1 METWWVNLSMSLF
14 RSGATSD
21 GKPMR
26 ALVVALALT
35 FAVPAHSGVDARL
48 AETARAID
56 AVLAESSTP
65 GLIIAV
71 TDRDRLRSLVVHGY
85 ADLKAHTPLKADSR
99 LAIGSISK
107 AFTSIALL
115 QLADERRYDMAVP
128 VTRYLPWLE
137 LHSRYAAM
145 TGRVLMSHTSGL
157 PNYLTDAA
165 SSRYAGIELK
175 DFEPAYPPGAHWHY
189 SNTGYQLL
197 GYVLESIE
205 GKPFKTI
212 IQRRV
217 LEPLGMNSSSA
228 IIDDAGRARMAIS
241 YVRWPYDGAYVEAPW
256 FEYTAGDGSIV
267 STAADMSAYA
277 RFILNRGM
285 GPNGRVLSENSFRM
299 LTTPGLEHYGLGL
312 WNEQEDGH
320 AVISHGG
327 GIAGFRSYI
336 EAHMDEGFALVFLSN
351 GGIGTDLR
359 KWVTEAV
366 AAAFADRPPPAAF
379 TPEPD
384 RLMASLDDF
393 AGSYGLASEPAGSR
407 RTRLQFEVQGGR
419 LVLKGAG
426 DKPLQRIGV
435 DAFRIAGD
443 SEDTSAYI
451 FTRANR
457 KGDGAVVE
465 VSHGAEWFVTRKFS
479 GQAGSAD
486 RAFAPYVGHYVFP
499 GPEGPD
505 YRVYIRSGELVG
517 VADWAEEQ
525 FVEKFTPLDTGTFRV
540 GEEAY
545 SPERAHFDSIVDGH
559 AQRLVISGVPLY
571 RRDTP

>member
-1 METWWVNLSMSLF
+1 METWWVNLSMSPF

-26 ALVVALALT
+26 ALLVALALT
-35 FAVPAHSGVDARL
+35 FAVPARPGVDARL

-56 AVLAESSTP
+56 AVLAASSRP

-71 TDRDRLRSLVVHGY
+71 TDRDRLRRLVVHGY
-85 ADLKAHTPLKADSR
+85 LDLKAHTPLKADSL

-145 TGRVLMSHTSGL
+145 TGRELMSHTSGL

-241 YVRWPYDGAYVEAPW
+241 YVRWPYDGTYVEAPW

-285 GPNGRVLSENSFRM
+285 GPNGRVLSENAFRM
-299 LTTPGLEHYGLGL
+299 LTTPGLAHYGLGL

-320 AVISHGG
+320 TVISHGG
-327 GIAGFRSYI
+327 GIAGFRSFI

-393 AGSYGLASEPAGSR
+393 AGSYGLAGEPAGSR
-407 RTRLQFEVQGGR
+407 RARLQFEVQGGR

-457 KGDGAVVE
+457 KGDGAVVG

-505 YRVYIRSGELVG
+505 YRVYIRNGELVG